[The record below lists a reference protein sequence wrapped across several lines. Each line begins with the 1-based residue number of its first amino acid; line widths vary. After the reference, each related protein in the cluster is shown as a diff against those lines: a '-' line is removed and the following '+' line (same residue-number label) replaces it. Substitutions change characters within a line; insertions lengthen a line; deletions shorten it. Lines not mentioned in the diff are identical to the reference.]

1 MLPQEPV
8 GPLHLEQVCL
18 NRKWKCSLGFCACT
32 VLQTWLFYTQQQFY
46 LSNKTKNGLLYSP
59 LCPTSS
65 SYHLPTSYPTF
76 TFFSHFTRYV
86 LSSYASFLSCI
97 FWHTFLYSNSIFNL
111 RSFLPP
117 LSLYLFMFF
126 NSKYAPSVHYVAVFP
141 PSAITFV
148 LPLISFLPSC
158 LPLSLFLRLF
168 TKSPSPPN
176 CYGPLYSWYVSTL
189 WWYIG
194 CWGGG
199 ACWCPGPQGCGRQ
212 CHLPS
217 GQYTSSALL

>member
-1 MLPQEPV
+1 MLVRSSRLDSSTPSNSFTFEIKQKMDFYRV
-8 GPLHLEQVCL
+8 H
-18 NRKWKCSLGFCACT
+18 CA
-32 VLQTWLFYTQQQFY
+32 
-46 LSNKTKNGLLYSP
+46 LL
-59 LCPTSS
+59 
-65 SYHLPTSYPTF
+65 LPSTSYPTF

-117 LSLYLFMFF
+117 LSLFLFMFF

-141 PSAITFV
+141 PSAITFG

-176 CYGPLYSWYVSTL
+176 CYGPLYS
-189 WWYIG
+189 
-194 CWGGG
+194 
-199 ACWCPGPQGCGRQ
+199 
-212 CHLPS
+212 
-217 GQYTSSALL
+217 